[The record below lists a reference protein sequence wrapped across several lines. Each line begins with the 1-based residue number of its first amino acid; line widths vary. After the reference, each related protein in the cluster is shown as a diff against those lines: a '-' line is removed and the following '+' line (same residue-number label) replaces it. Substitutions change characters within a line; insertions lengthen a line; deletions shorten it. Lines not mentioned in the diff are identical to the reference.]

1 MTDADAKQLQRR
13 IETLERELGALRQRV
28 GNMPVRPVKVAGAG
42 EGGGENRMELA
53 QLPNA
58 YTHALTYG
66 FVNAPDVYS
75 TQTGGWYRLVKR
87 STTWHGPDQGHTY
100 YWSAL
105 TLPVWYDTL
114 RTPGRVASDLQ
125 KGEPFLVRN
134 ATEGGAS
141 VPGFHMYYN
150 YGYRAISSLAKSIYG
165 AISAAFTSS

>member
-1 MTDADAKQLQRR
+1 MTDADTRQLLRR
-13 IETLERELGALRQRV
+13 VDALERELIDLRKRV
-28 GNMPVRPVKVAGAG
+28 GNMPVRPLKGGAG
-42 EGGGENRMELA
+42 GTGGGENRMELA

-87 STTWHGPDQGHTY
+87 STTWHGPDQGHIY

-141 VPGFHMYYN
+141 IPGFHLYHN